1 MKEREKRLLDI
12 PTEEELA
19 ENTAPDWMEEG
30 RGSGRSGESGNPRRA
45 SFRQLVQIF
54 FDTFLVRNIVLV
66 KMIGLCPIIGAATR
80 LTYGVTLTVC
90 AGVAL
95 IPSAL
100 LMSLVGSRLK
110 PAARAPLYTL
120 LASLLLV
127 GAAYVVDAYISP
139 ELYAALYLY
148 LPLMAVNTLVTYRA
162 GGFAVT
168 RGPFAALS
176 DALGSTL
183 GFGIV
188 ICLVSAA
195 RELLAYGSLWDV
207 PLMEPLL
214 PAAASPFAALFIL
227 ALLAALLQFLRSLLR
242 RFVEGEVNPADV

>member
-1 MKEREKRLLDI
+1 MKDERPVNAVSETPAAPEKK
-12 PTEEELA
+12 
-19 ENTAPDWMEEG
+19 
-30 RGSGRSGESGNPRRA
+30 RRA
-45 SFRQLVQIF
+45 GSLKNLLQIF

-66 KMIGLCPIIGAATR
+66 KMIGLCPILAVAVN
-80 LTYGVTLTVC
+80 LKYGVALTLC

-95 IPSAL
+95 IPAAL
-100 LMSLVGSRLK
+100 LMSLVGEKLK

-120 LASLLLV
+120 LASLLLL
-127 GAAYVVDAYISP
+127 GAAYVADLFAP

-168 RGPFAALS
+168 SRPLAAMS

-188 ICLVSAA
+188 ICIVSVA
-195 RELLAYGSLWDV
+195 REFLTYGTLWEL
-207 PLMEPLL
+207 PLMDTPLL
-214 PAAASPFAALFIL
+214 PAAGSPFMAFLIL
-227 ALLAALLQFLRSLLR
+227 AVLAAGLQFVRALLR
-242 RFVEGEVNPADV
+242 RFVEGEVSTDV